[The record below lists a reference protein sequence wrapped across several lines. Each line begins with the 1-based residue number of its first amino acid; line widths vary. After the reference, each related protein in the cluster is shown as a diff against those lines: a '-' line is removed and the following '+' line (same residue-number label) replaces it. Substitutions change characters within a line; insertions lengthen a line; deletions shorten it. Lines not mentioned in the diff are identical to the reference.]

1 MTGGSARQQAG
12 GSARDAVVAALAP
25 ICAERFRRPGRRRG
39 AGCGARQVEFMGARR
54 DRRKEPVCTHARQQ
68 DDRFRRGTRLRRDA
82 GDSSSYQKLTLLR
95 TERPRRPAPPLN
107 GYPALWGWPPF
118 GGRCSEAFPSQIRG
132 RQSLFP
138 DLGFPVRNLPAS
150 ARKARKID
158 LGVGS
163 CGLGHLRFDGIPC
176 YFPCYGQRR
185 RRIVRGRLRP
195 PAGSHARTGSGSFS
209 A

>member
-1 MTGGSARQQAG
+1 MQVPANTRPILWGAVGGAVLCAIVGFTWGGWVTGGSARQQAA

-95 TERPRRPAPPLN
+95 TERPRR
-107 GYPALWGWPPF
+107 
-118 GGRCSEAFPSQIRG
+118 
-132 RQSLFP
+132 
-138 DLGFPVRNLPAS
+138 
-150 ARKARKID
+150 
-158 LGVGS
+158 
-163 CGLGHLRFDGIPC
+163 
-176 YFPCYGQRR
+176 QRR
-185 RRIVRGRLRP
+185 R
-195 PAGSHARTGSGSFS
+195 
-209 A
+209 